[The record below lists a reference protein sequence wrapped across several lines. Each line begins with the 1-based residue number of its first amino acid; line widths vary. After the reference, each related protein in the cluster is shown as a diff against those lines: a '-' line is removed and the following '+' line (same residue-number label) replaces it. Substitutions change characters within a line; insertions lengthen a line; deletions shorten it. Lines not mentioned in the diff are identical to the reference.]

1 MKITQMTTPKQWEGK
16 FGTMYETEATLD
28 DGRIGQV
35 NMKRPDTWK
44 IGDEV
49 NVEATEGTYG
59 LKFKFSKPDTF
70 GGAQRSPAEKDAVQ
84 RRIDASWAVGQAI
97 NMLPPSATF
106 DTIKRNARLLLE
118 LRDEIAETLERKS

>member
-16 FGTMYETEATLD
+16 FGTMYETEATLE

-44 IGDEV
+44 IGDDV

>member
-16 FGTMYETEATLD
+16 FGTMYETEATLE

-44 IGDEV
+44 IGDDV

-106 DTIKRNARLLLE
+106 DTIKRNAWLLLE

>member
-16 FGTMYETEATLD
+16 FGTMYETEATLE

>member
-1 MKITQMTTPKQWEGK
+1 MTTPKQWEGK
-16 FGTMYETEATLD
+16 FGTMYETEATLE

-44 IGDEV
+44 IGDDV

-70 GGAQRSPAEKDAVQ
+70 SGAQRSPAEKDAVQ

>member
-84 RRIDASWAVGQAI
+84 RRIDASWSLGQSI
-97 NMLPPSATF
+97 GMLGPDATF
-106 DTIKRNARLLLE
+106 DALKRNAIALLE
-118 LRDEIAETLERKS
+118 LRDEIAATLERKS

>member
-16 FGTMYETEATLD
+16 FGTMYETEATLE

-44 IGDEV
+44 IGDDV

-70 GGAQRSPAEKDAVQ
+70 SGAQRSPVEKDAVQ